1 MEIWSI
7 FVAFIEY
14 LPEFYNF
21 LLMVIVSRMICII
34 YFFFQ
39 GVFAFRRGT
48 KRNSTNQDA
57 KKKKSRKKRSKPEN
71 TADDVPEFFG
81 KSANAKFRF
90 DLYNQYF

>member
-1 MEIWSI
+1 MKCQPVKNSNIGDREQKNLHYI
-7 FVAFIEY
+7 
-14 LPEFYNF
+14 
-21 LLMVIVSRMICII
+21 
-34 YFFFQ
+34 FFQ

-71 TADDVPEFFG
+71 TTDDVPEFFG

>member
-1 MEIWSI
+1 
-7 FVAFIEY
+7 
-14 LPEFYNF
+14 
-21 LLMVIVSRMICII
+21 MVIVSNITYII
-34 YFFFQ
+34 YFFQ

-71 TADDVPEFFG
+71 TTDDVPEFFG